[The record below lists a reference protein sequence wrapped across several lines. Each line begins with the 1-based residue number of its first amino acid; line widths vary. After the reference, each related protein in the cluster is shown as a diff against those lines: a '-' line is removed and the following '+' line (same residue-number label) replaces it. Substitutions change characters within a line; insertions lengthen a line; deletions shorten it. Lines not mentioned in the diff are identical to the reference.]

1 MARLPKGFAAA
12 HGRQFDRWL
21 WQQHAGNPTDGGE
34 IYGLAEGHLF
44 SLPGLLPTCFASIPC
59 GFLYGEA
66 RNVGQEM
73 ATVVSATHLPV
84 TVW

>member
-66 RNVGQEM
+66 EM
-73 ATVVSATHLPV
+73 WVKRWQQWLARPTCQ
-84 TVW
+84 